1 MSGLSPCLRIQVE
14 GYQVIAIPE
23 LVPTWRCPSQ
33 LDDTSMICAASRDI
47 FTILQSL
54 KILWYLYNGLYHPVS
69 PFWFAARASISLH
82 LSTNTNINRSLYR
95 NININIS
102 MSLIARGSIDIYRYR
117 SIYQPKL
124 LQCWRHQEVATLRL
138 TKHTTVVPNEQ
149 CQQLGKSLEKMCILK
164 IPIDYDNDN
173 PNLLF
178 FFSYGTRNDRCQ
190 RIMLGYITMFDVETP
205 FDF

>member
-1 MSGLSPCLRIQVE
+1 M
-14 GYQVIAIPE
+14 IP
-23 LVPTWRCPSQ
+23 
-33 LDDTSMICAASRDI
+33 
-47 FTILQSL
+47 LQ
-54 KILWYLYNGLYHPVS
+54 WPVS
-69 PFWFAARASISLH
+69 SCIPFWFAARASISLH

-178 FFSYGTRNDRCQ
+178 FFLRYPKRPLSTNHAGLHHHVWCWNPVWFL
-190 RIMLGYITMFDVETP
+190 IP
-205 FDF
+205 PHS

>member
-1 MSGLSPCLRIQVE
+1 
-14 GYQVIAIPE
+14 
-23 LVPTWRCPSQ
+23 
-33 LDDTSMICAASRDI
+33 
-47 FTILQSL
+47 
-54 KILWYLYNGLYHPVS
+54 
-69 PFWFAARASISLH
+69 
-82 LSTNTNINRSLYR
+82 
-95 NININIS
+95 

-178 FFSYGTRNDRCQ
+178 FFLTVPETTIVNESCWVTSPCLMLKPRLIFNSPTFIANQQ
-190 RIMLGYITMFDVETP
+190 RYPHQKKSVTHLP
-205 FDF
+205 A

>member
-1 MSGLSPCLRIQVE
+1 
-14 GYQVIAIPE
+14 
-23 LVPTWRCPSQ
+23 
-33 LDDTSMICAASRDI
+33 
-47 FTILQSL
+47 
-54 KILWYLYNGLYHPVS
+54 
-69 PFWFAARASISLH
+69 
-82 LSTNTNINRSLYR
+82 
-95 NININIS
+95 

-178 FFSYGTRNDRCQ
+178 FSYGTRNDHCQ